1 MGRFLKFVCML
12 FQGFPAGS
20 AATYA
25 LAFHG
30 GLASILVLYTVFWL
44 RLSLIDTFLP
54 LAGLALFTFWTGFKA
69 LSHLARADIKK
80 E

>member
-1 MGRFLKFVCML
+1 MSL
-12 FQGFPAGS
+12 QGFPSGS

-25 LAFHG
+25 MAFHG

-44 RLSLIDTFLP
+44 RLTLIDTLLP
-54 LAGLALFTFWTGFKA
+54 LLVLSIFTFWTGFKT
-69 LSHLARADIKK
+69 LSHHARAGLKK